1 MELGD
6 RMIRCQALRWGAPGQ
21 PLTPPV
27 DLELPKGSLT
37 AVIGANGSGKSSLL
51 KVIAGLQ
58 KPLAGKV
65 SLDIPRKGSLSFLP
79 QQQHLDRQFPI
90 SLQEL
95 VAAGF
100 WGSKQSPEIRRQRL
114 KDVLED
120 WCLTGLEQRPLMAL
134 SGGELQR
141 ALLARLSLA
150 EAPLLLLDEP
160 HAALDELGQTL
171 LWKHLHNWHAEGR
184 TLVVVCHDL
193 AAVRQHI
200 PQSLLIKSSGC
211 VLGPSTELIRQ
222 PPQAQVA

>member
-1 MELGD
+1 
-6 RMIRCQALRWGAPGQ
+6 MIRCQALRWGAPGQ
-21 PLTPPV
+21 PLTPSV
-27 DLELPKGSLT
+27 DFQLPKGSLT

-65 SLDIPRKGSLSFLP
+65 IIDVPRKGGLSFLP

-100 WGSKQSPEIRRQRL
+100 WGSKQAPEIHSQRL
-114 KDVLED
+114 KSALED
-120 WCLTGLEQRPLMAL
+120 WCLTGLEHRPLMAL

-160 HAALDELGQTL
+160 HAALDELGQAL
-171 LWKHLHNWHAEGR
+171 LWKHIHAWHAEGR

-200 PQSLLIKSSGC
+200 PQALLIKSSGC
-211 VLGPSTELIRQ
+211 VLGLSTDLIRQ
-222 PPQAQVA
+222 QPQTQVA

>member
-1 MELGD
+1 
-6 RMIRCQALRWGAPGQ
+6 MIRCHALRWGAPGQ

-27 DLELPKGSLT
+27 DFELPKGSLT

-58 KPLAGKV
+58 KPLNGTV
-65 SLDIPRKGSLSFLP
+65 ILDVPRKGSLSFLP

-100 WGSKQSPEIRRQRL
+100 WGIKQSPALRGQRL
-114 KDVLED
+114 KAALED

-160 HAALDELGQTL
+160 HAALDELGQAL
-171 LWKHLHNWHAEGR
+171 LWKHIYAWHAEGR
-184 TLVVVCHDL
+184 TLLVVCHDL

-200 PQSLLIKSSGC
+200 PQTLLIKPSGC
-211 VLGPSTELIRQ
+211 ILGTSSDLIRQ
-222 PPQAQVA
+222 QPQTQVARC

>member
-1 MELGD
+1 
-6 RMIRCQALRWGAPGQ
+6 MIRCQALRWGAPGQ
-21 PLTPPV
+21 PLTPPI
-27 DLELPKGSLT
+27 DFELPIGSLT

-65 SLDIPRKGSLSFLP
+65 IIDVPRKGGLSFLP

-100 WGSKQSPEIRRQRL
+100 WGNKQAPEIRSQRL
-114 KDVLED
+114 KSVLED
-120 WCLTGLEQRPLMAL
+120 WCLTGLEHRPLMAL

-160 HAALDELGQTL
+160 HAALDELGQAL
-171 LWKHLHNWHAEGR
+171 LWKHIHAWHTEGR
-184 TLVVVCHDL
+184 TQVVVCHDL

-200 PQSLLIKSSGC
+200 PQALLIKSSGC
-211 VLGPSTELIRQ
+211 VLGSSTELIRQ
-222 PPQAQVA
+222 QPQTRVA

>member
-1 MELGD
+1 
-6 RMIRCQALRWGAPGQ
+6 MIRGQSLRWGAPGQ
-21 PLTPPV
+21 PLTPAV
-27 DLELPKGSLT
+27 DFELPEGSLT

-58 KPLAGKV
+58 KPLAGKIV
-65 SLDIPRKGSLSFLP
+65 LDVPRKGGLSFLP

-90 SLQEL
+90 SLEEL

-100 WGSKQSPEIRRQRL
+100 WGSKQTLEARRL
-114 KDVLED
+114 KLKAVLDD
-120 WCLTGLEQRPLMAL
+120 WCLTGLEHRPLMAL

-160 HAALDELGQTL
+160 HAALDELGQEL
-171 LWKHLHNWHAEGR
+171 LWKHIHAWHADGR

-200 PQSLLIKSSGC
+200 PRTLLIKSSGC
-211 VLGPSTELIRQ
+211 TLGLSTELIRQ
-222 PPQAQVA
+222 QPQTQVA

>member
-1 MELGD
+1 
-6 RMIRCQALRWGAPGQ
+6 MIRCQALRWGAPGQ

-27 DLELPKGSLT
+27 NFELESGSLT

-58 KPLAGKV
+58 RPLAGNV
-65 SLDIPRKGSLSFLP
+65 ELDIPRRGSLSFLP

-100 WGSKQSPEIRRQRL
+100 WGNKQTPQIRSHRL
-114 KDVLED
+114 KAVLED
-120 WCLTGLEQRPLMAL
+120 WCLTGLEHRPLMAL

-150 EAPLLLLDEP
+150 NAPVLLLDEP
-160 HAALDELGQTL
+160 HAALDELGQAL
-171 LWKHLHNWHAEGR
+171 LWKHIHTWHAEDR
-184 TLVVVCHDL
+184 TLLVVCHDL

-200 PQSLLIKSSGC
+200 PQALLIKSSGC
-211 VLGPSTELIRQ
+211 VLAPSVELIQQQ
-222 PPQAQVA
+222 PLTQVA

>member
-1 MELGD
+1 MELGG
-6 RMIRCQALRWGAPGQ
+6 RMIRCEALRWGAPGQ

-27 DLELPKGSLT
+27 DFELPKGSLT

-65 SLDIPRKGSLSFLP
+65 ILDVPRKGSLSFLP

-100 WGSKQSPEIRRQRL
+100 WGSKQSPEVRSHRL
-114 KDVLED
+114 KAALEK

-160 HAALDELGQTL
+160 HAALDELGQSL
-171 LWKHLHNWHAEGR
+171 LWKHIHAWHAEGR

-193 AAVRQHI
+193 TAVRQHI
-200 PQSLLIKSSGC
+200 PQTLLIKSSGC
-211 VLGPSTELIRQ
+211 VLGPSTDLIRQ
-222 PPQAQVA
+222 QPQTQVA

>member
-1 MELGD
+1 
-6 RMIRCQALRWGAPGQ
+6 MIHCQALRWGAPGQ

-27 DLELPKGSLT
+27 DFQLPRGSLT

-58 KPLAGKV
+58 KPLIGKIE
-65 SLDIPRKGSLSFLP
+65 LDVPRKGGLSFLP

-100 WGSKQSPEIRRQRL
+100 WGSTRSAEIRSQRL
-114 KDVLED
+114 KAVLED

-150 EAPLLLLDEP
+150 QAPLLLLDEP
-160 HAALDELGQTL
+160 HAALDELGQVL
-171 LWKHLHNWHAEGR
+171 LWKHIHAWHAEGR

-200 PQSLLIKSSGC
+200 PQTLLIKSTGC
-211 VLGPSTELIRQ
+211 VLGSSIDLIHQ
-222 PPQAQVA
+222 QPQARVA

>member
-1 MELGD
+1 
-6 RMIRCQALRWGAPGQ
+6 MIHCHALRWGAPGQ
-21 PLTPPV
+21 PLTPPI

-58 KPLAGKV
+58 KPLIGKV
-65 SLDIPRKGSLSFLP
+65 VLEVPRKGGLSFLA

-90 SLQEL
+90 SLQAL

-100 WGSKQSPEIRRQRL
+100 WGSTQPPEVRSQRL
-114 KDVLED
+114 KAVLEN

-160 HAALDELGQTL
+160 HAALDELGQVL
-171 LWKHLHNWHAEGR
+171 LWKHIHAWHAEGR
-184 TLVVVCHDL
+184 TLVIVCHDL
-193 AAVRQHI
+193 AAVRQHM
-200 PQSLLIKSSGC
+200 PQTLLIKSTGC
-211 VLGPSTELIRQ
+211 VLGSSVDLIHQ
-222 PPQAQVA
+222 QPQARVA